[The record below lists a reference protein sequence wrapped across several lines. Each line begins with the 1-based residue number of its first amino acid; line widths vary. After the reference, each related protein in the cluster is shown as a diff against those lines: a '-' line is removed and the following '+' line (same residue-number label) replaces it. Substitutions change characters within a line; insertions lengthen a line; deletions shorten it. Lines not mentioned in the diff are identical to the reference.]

1 MESGCSHQTKQTF
14 KTGFGIQPS
23 NVTYYI
29 FHIKLHIS
37 GLISEK
43 LNQFIFKVYSK
54 NVNYKD
60 FGLISFAQVL
70 IN

>member
-1 MESGCSHQTKQTF
+1 MESGYSQTKQTF
-14 KTGFGIQPS
+14 KRGFCIQSS
-23 NVTYYI
+23 NFTYYI
-29 FHIKLHIS
+29 YHIKLQIS

-43 LNQFIFKVYSK
+43 LNPFIFKVYSK